1 MTPAGAQSGRQA
13 DASASAPGP
22 VPAES
27 RLRMDPQDLRRIP
40 PRGRFARPAARVM
53 AARILSLG
61 GALILTWIGADQ
73 MMQAFASDQISVL
86 QMALRFLFVL
96 TFGWISFPACAAL
109 AGLLLTPRPPKLDRS
124 VPLTAR
130 TAIVMPV
137 YNEDA
142 AEVMG
147 ALAAMGRGLAAQGHG
162 AAFEIFIIS
171 DTRDADAWAR
181 ETTAFAALRE
191 ALADAPGGAI
201 PVWYRRRTLN
211 TGRKAGNVQDFVER
225 WGARYD
231 FMLVLD
237 ADSLMLP
244 ETIVE
249 MVRRM
254 QAAPKLGLLQ
264 TTPALTGAHT
274 PFAKLQ
280 EFAGGLYGPVVARG
294 VSAWQGDDG
303 NFWGHNA
310 VIRVQAFADSAGL
323 PELPGRKP
331 FGGHVMSHDFVEA
344 ALLRRCGWQVRM
356 DPDLEGSWEGL
367 PQSLAAFSVRDR
379 RWAQGNLQH
388 AAIIGARGLR
398 WPNRLHMAIGIGS
411 YLASPVWLLMLLV
424 GLVITVQASWYRPE
438 YFPATFQLFPSW
450 PRFDVVRMTWLFV
463 GAMGVL
469 LLPKII
475 GLGRALALNSV
486 RRRYGGGIRVVA
498 GAVVELALS
507 ALVAPVMMLMQTRHV
522 IDILSGR
529 DSGWN
534 PQTRD
539 GVAPPWGEALAE
551 HAGHMFAG
559 ALLAAALLV
568 TQPEVLIWLSPVV
581 AGLLLSPL
589 LARFGADPRIGAGFA
604 RVGLL
609 DTPEARAPHPL
620 WKQADDAARRIAR
633 DGAEGLSDLAANPML
648 AEWHV
653 AALAEPAPDA
663 AADEPRHLA
672 ALTARAKIEAARD
685 AAQALSWLT
694 APERVELAARPELLA
709 ALSARPPALAAKAP
723 PRRKAQPKPP
733 APAGEPEP
741 GPAKQAGRQSQPR
754 SR

>member
-1 MTPAGAQSGRQA
+1 MTATGPLSSPRTG
-13 DASASAPGP
+13 ASADLSGP
-22 VPAES
+22 VPQEA
-27 RLRMDPQDLRRIP
+27 RLRMAPQDLRRIP
-40 PRGRFARPAARVM
+40 PRGRFARPEARVLAART
-53 AARILSLG
+53 ISLG
-61 GALILTWIGADQ
+61 GALALTWIGADQ
-73 MMQAFASDQISVL
+73 MMRAFASDQISAL

-96 TFGWISFPACAAL
+96 TFGWIACPAGAAA
-109 AGLLLTPRPPKLDRS
+109 AGLLLTPRPPKLDRAA
-124 VPLTAR
+124 PLSAR

-147 ALAAMGRGLAAQGHG
+147 ALAAMGKGLATLGH
-162 AAFEIFIIS
+162 ADAFEIFVIS

-191 ALADAPGGAI
+191 TLGDPASGGMAA
-201 PVWYRRRTLN
+201 WYRRREKN

-225 WGARYD
+225 WGGRYD

-254 QAAPKLGLLQ
+254 QAAPQLGLLQ
-264 TTPALTGAHT
+264 STPALTGAET
-274 PFAKLQ
+274 PFARLQ

-294 VSAWQGDDG
+294 VSAWQGNDG

-310 VIRVQAFADSAGL
+310 VIRVKAFAESAGL

-344 ALLRRCGWQVRM
+344 ALMRRAGWQVRM

-388 AAIIGARGLR
+388 AAVIGARGLR

-424 GLVITVQASWYRPE
+424 GLAITVQASWYRPE

-450 PRFDVVRMTWLFV
+450 PRFDAIRMTWLFV

-475 GLGRALALNSV
+475 GLGRALAVGSI
-486 RRRYGGGIRVVA
+486 RRRFGGGLRIVA
-498 GAVVELALS
+498 GAVVELLLS
-507 ALVAPVMMLMQTRHV
+507 ALVAPVMMLMQSRHV
-522 IDILSGR
+522 VDILSGR
-529 DSGWN
+529 DSGWA

-539 GVAPPWGEALAE
+539 GVAPPWREALAD
-551 HAGHMFAG
+551 HAGHVIAG
-559 ALLAAALLV
+559 LLLAAALLV
-568 TQPEVLIWLSPVV
+568 TQPEVLVWLSPVV
-581 AGLLLSPL
+581 AGLLCAPL
-589 LARFGADPRIGAGFA
+589 LARYGSDPAVGAGFA
-604 RVGLL
+604 RLGLL
-609 DTPEARAPHPL
+609 DTPEGRAPHPL
-620 WKQADDAARRIAR
+620 WAEAARAAARIRR
-633 DGAEGLSDLAANPML
+633 DGAEGLAELAGSPLL
-648 AEWHV
+648 AEAHM
-653 AALAEPAPDA
+653 AALAGPAPDA
-663 AADEPRHLA
+663 ATDEPRHLA
-672 ALTARAKIEAARD
+672 ALTARAKIEAAKD
-685 AAQALSWLT
+685 SAQAVAWLT
-694 APERVELAARPELLA
+694 APEKVELAARPDLLA
-709 ALSARPPALAAKAP
+709 ALAARPAP
-723 PRRKAQPKPP
+723 LP
-733 APAGEPEP
+733 APAQPRRRPKRPPSTP
-741 GPAKQAGRQSQPR
+741 GGQAGGGQAGG
-754 SR
+754 

>member
-1 MTPAGAQSGRQA
+1 MSGVGAASPSPPPAPRSRRPGGG
-13 DASASAPGP
+13 DAPDRP
-22 VPAES
+22 VPGED
-27 RLRMDPQDLRRIP
+27 RLRMVPQDLGRVP
-40 PRGRFARPAARVM
+40 PRGRFAWPGRRVL
-53 AARILSLG
+53 AVRVLSLG
-61 GALILTWIGADQ
+61 GALAVTWIGADQ
-73 MMQAFASDQISVL
+73 MMQAFESDRISAL

-96 TFGWISFPACAAL
+96 TFGWIAFPACAAL
-109 AGLLLTPRPPKLDRS
+109 AGLLLTPRPPKTDPDA
-124 VPLTAR
+124 PLTAR

-147 ALAAMGRGLAAQGHG
+147 ALAAMGRGLAALGH
-162 AAFEIFIIS
+162 ADDFEIFVIS
-171 DTRDADAWAR
+171 DTRDADAWSR

-191 ALADAPGGAI
+191 ALGDPASGGMAA
-201 PVWYRRRTLN
+201 WYRRRTLN

-225 WGARYD
+225 WGGRYD

-244 ETIVE
+244 ETILE

-254 QAAPKLGLLQ
+254 QAAPRLGLLQ
-264 TTPALTGAHT
+264 TTPALTGAET

-344 ALLRRCGWQVRM
+344 ALLRRAGWDVRM

-367 PQSLAAFSVRDR
+367 PQSLSAFSVRDR

-388 AAIIGARGLR
+388 AAVIGARGLR

-424 GLVITVQASWYRPE
+424 GLAITVQASWYRPE

-450 PRFDVVRMTWLFV
+450 PRFDAIRMTWLFV

-469 LLPKII
+469 LLPKFI
-475 GLGRALALNSV
+475 GLGRALAIGSI
-486 RRRYGGGIRVVA
+486 RRRYGGGLRITA
-498 GAVVELALS
+498 GAVVELLLS
-507 ALVAPVMMLMQTRHV
+507 ALIAPVMMLMQSRHV
-522 IDILSGR
+522 VDILLGR

-539 GVAPPWGEALAE
+539 GVAPPWREAIAD
-551 HAGHMFAG
+551 HAGHAAAG

-581 AGLLLSPL
+581 AGLLLAPILSRL
-589 LARFGADPRIGAGFA
+589 GADPRVGAGFA
-604 RVGLL
+604 RIGLL

-620 WKQADDAARRIAR
+620 WAQAEAAAERIRRN
-633 DGAEGLSDLAANPML
+633 GAEGLSDLAANPVL
-648 AEWHV
+648 AEAHL
-653 AALAEPAPDA
+653 AALAGPAPSA
-663 AADEPRHLA
+663 SEDESRHLA

-685 AAQALSWLT
+685 SGQALGWLT
-694 APERVELAARPELLA
+694 APERVELAARPELLE
-709 ALSARPPALAAKAP
+709 ALAARPAPLPAPP
-723 PRRKAQPKPP
+723 PRRKPRRTGT
-733 APAGEPEP
+733 AG
-741 GPAKQAGRQSQPR
+741 GTTRGGADA
-754 SR
+754 